1 MILSREGRWSRSGCL
16 CVRKVGLPSHL
27 PSLSKSVSSVNAAPP
42 LHAAPQRLAEDETE
56 VPGPADRAGDGSPA
70 RPPAADGAS
79 ASCRALCQAGPGPA
93 RRRCPPC
100 SASSPAG
107 QTAEHTHAADSAAG
121 GRAGGRRAVQ
131 QRRATPAEARGAAS
145 HSGSGSGCA
154 RGLGSRSSARAWTAT
169 PASGIRSENR
179 GDRAKPRTQGP
190 TLIDQAT
197 ANPTFKG
204 VEEVIRGSSTEGRGC
219 AC

>member
-1 MILSREGRWSRSGCL
+1 MEP
-16 CVRKVGLPSHL
+16 VRL
-27 PSLSKSVSSVNAAPP
+27 P
-42 LHAAPQRLAEDETE
+42 LHLKSQTAFPPAESVEKCVFCE
-56 VPGPADRAGDGSPA
+56 RCASPA
-70 RPPAADGAS
+70 RCAPEASGGRDGGPGTRRQSGGRLPSPPAADGAS
-79 ASCRALCQAGPGPA
+79 ASCRALRQAGPGPA
-93 RRRCPPC
+93 RRRCRPC
-100 SASSPAG
+100 SASLPAG
-107 QTAEHTHAADSAAG
+107 QTAEHTLAADSA
-121 GRAGGRRAVQ
+121 AGGRRAVQ
-131 QRRATPAEARGAAS
+131 QRRATPVEAPGAAS

-179 GDRAKPRTQGP
+179 GDGAKPRTQGL

-197 ANPTFKG
+197 ANPTSKG